1 MNWEETQTED
11 SDESSTEDFLEDFED
26 MIQEGLSSPL
36 LSRDGVPALSPA
48 FILALEE
55 FQRVSG
61 LPVTGLLDDATK
73 EAMNKPRCGVPDSK
87 MELNTATAAAGEE
100 SSDPSEDQKS
110 LWSTFNETDGNS
122 SASNSSSAATESLEG
137 DSFASNDTESV
148 LANFTNHTSRNQTED
163 FPLDDDGVFNHTSAN
178 GSYNSGLDPG
188 STNSS
193 IRVGPNG
200 AAGRRKHQ
208 LNRRRRRRDLSQSG
222 HMAFSK
228 SLLRWRLIGEGYSSQ
243 LSIQDQRYI
252 FRLAFRMWSEVSPLD
267 FLEDTQS
274 PLEDVDIRLGF
285 GTGGSTCD
293 PSFFFY
299 FYRAIAQKLTHLLPF
314 RTRDL
319 VTLTHGTREYF
330 CCRMSNLP
338 MTNSD

>member
-100 SSDPSEDQKS
+100 SSDPAEDQKS

-122 SASNSSSAATESLEG
+122 SASNSSSAAAESLEG
-137 DSFASNDTESV
+137 DSFASNDTENV

-163 FPLDDDGVFNHTSAN
+163 FPLDDDAVFNHTSAN
-178 GSYNSGLDPG
+178 SSYNSGLDPG
-188 STNSS
+188 STNSR
-193 IRVGPNG
+193 IWVGANG
-200 AAGRRKHQ
+200 AAGRRKRQ

-293 PSFFFY
+293 PSFFLF
-299 FYRAIAQKLTHLLPF
+299 FL
-314 RTRDL
+314 
-319 VTLTHGTREYF
+319 
-330 CCRMSNLP
+330 
-338 MTNSD
+338 

>member
-1 MNWEETQTED
+1 MNWEDTHTED

-26 MIQEGLSSPL
+26 VIQEGLSSPL
-36 LSRDGVPALSPA
+36 LSRDAAPALSPA
-48 FILALEE
+48 FVSALEE

-87 MELNTATAAAGEE
+87 VELDVVAAVAGEE
-100 SSDPSEDQKS
+100 SSDPAKDEKS
-110 LWSTFNETDGNS
+110 LNSTFNETDGNS
-122 SASNSSSAATESLEG
+122 SASNSSSATTESLEG

-148 LANFTNHTSRNQTED
+148 LADFSNHTSRNQTED

-178 GSYNSGLDPG
+178 DLHYSGLNRG

-193 IRVGPNG
+193 IQVGPSG
-200 AAGRRKHQ
+200 APGHRKRQLKHRR
-208 LNRRRRRRDLSQSG
+208 LRRDLSQSG

-267 FLEDTQS
+267 FLEDNQS
-274 PLEDVDIRLGF
+274 SLEDVDIRLGF

-293 PSFFFY
+293 LNFWG
-299 FYRAIAQKLTHLLPF
+299 
-314 RTRDL
+314 RTFKTPAPLSYPRP
-319 VTLTHGTREYF
+319 
-330 CCRMSNLP
+330 CNLN
-338 MTNSD
+338 T